1 MEAKMLYSRMP
12 DIIHKRLTRRYYDPG
27 NPIIMAGQE
36 NNYVFFLVDGE
47 AEASIQNSDGS
58 FATVY
63 LYKTNSIFGELEPFY
78 SDFHPVSIIATKRCV
93 TEALSQRD
101 FLEWLENDF
110 ESTKLLIRI
119 IAEKLVRNSHLI
131 SEVSLL
137 SVRERVLRC
146 IAISNYDNKLSTL
159 TKQQLSI
166 EANAPIRSVNR
177 AVAECTK
184 LGLITYKNKQFYIIN
199 PSVVMDYLPPM
210 LK

>member
-1 MEAKMLYSRMP
+1 MLYSRMP

-58 FATVY
+58 FAAVY

-146 IAISNYDNKLSTL
+146 IAISSYDNKLSTL

-184 LGLITYKNKQFYIIN
+184 LGLITYKNKQFYIMN